1 MCGGD
6 GSSNPAFAAR
16 AGMDVAVKPCMQV
29 GSAGAPGPVEI
40 TLFTLRLAVS
50 EEFCM
55 IHVIGDSHVM
65 VFSGKEHIPD
75 EVDDRGFLPFF
86 RTYRLG
92 PYTAYNAAKLRNPIE
107 SIIRDNVGPDD
118 SVMLCF
124 GEIDCRAHLVKQSE
138 IQGRSLEDVV
148 AECVGRYAQLF
159 DLKEKCGIRLLVWNV
174 PASSREDVESGEY
187 STYGSCVQRNETT
200 RLFDRMLEEECRKR
214 QIVFVSIFDKL
225 VDEEGLT
232 KTWYYADPVH
242 LSQRAMPLIFEE
254 LRRLKALTPPLLA
267 SKHGKSAPGKEGGNS
282 TSRIEQSGGDKT
294 VLVYCGIPDFARLI
308 AARPGYDLCYVIEAE
323 KTYAEYARTLYAG
336 DQNVSIFHASSIN
349 LLEFCREHRIE
360 RIDKLI
366 TNTRADDIAVIQGID
381 RFIKKK
387 KVLEVECKV
396 PKEDPASSRGFLE
409 MHIWLSPGR
418 KPE

>member
-1 MCGGD
+1 M
-6 GSSNPAFAAR
+6 
-16 AGMDVAVKPCMQV
+16 
-29 GSAGAPGPVEI
+29 
-40 TLFTLRLAVS
+40 
-50 EEFCM
+50 
-55 IHVIGDSHVM
+55 
-65 VFSGKEHIPD
+65 
-75 EVDDRGFLPFF
+75 
-86 RTYRLG
+86 RTW
-92 PYTAYNAAKLRNPIE
+92 
-107 SIIRDNVGPDD
+107 
-118 SVMLCF
+118 F
-124 GEIDCRAHLVKQSE
+124 
-138 IQGRSLEDVV
+138 

-396 PKEDPASSRGFLE
+396 PKDRSSFLARLFGDAYLVVPGPQAGVNGLVSVTCTLKRPGETKKLEAPPAGPIFNVVYRDLLPEHEHSVHRGSVSVV
-409 MHIWLSPGR
+409 WLPLPLSGLRFVPLCQRIQLHRETRGIER
-418 KPE
+418 AVPR